1 MNNERKS
8 GSPNAKDRL
17 AEFIQS
23 GTWMGRVCII
33 CRLLRWDSQRS
44 AAPGG
49 ERGAAGPWYIRL
61 LNRQEE
67 EGKCLGPDIRP
78 RGTHHPNK
86 PTQLDQPLINGPQE
100 IPKSV
105 VGLIDWSQL
114 RLHIIAILLLRL
126 AQPAVAIH
134 TWRDRPNF
142 VLWGREGYE
151 GYWATKK
158 IKK

>member
-1 MNNERKS
+1 MNGEGLYYLQTVKV
-8 GSPNAKDRL
+8 GFPA
-17 AEFIQS
+17 
-23 GTWMGRVCII
+23 
-33 CRLLRWDSQRS
+33 QRS
-44 AAPGG
+44 PRGG

-105 VGLIDWSQL
+105 VGLIDWSPPSL
-114 RLHIIAILLLRL
+114 EH
-126 AQPAVAIH
+126 
-134 TWRDRPNF
+134 
-142 VLWGREGYE
+142 
-151 GYWATKK
+151 
-158 IKK
+158 